1 MKCSPRIHH
10 ASGRPTS
17 TQPGRAQESYD
28 KQYVRDYLE
37 SIHWEKKPPA
47 PGLPPEVQA
56 NTSAKYIEA
65 YRQLTGKELP
75 E

>member
-1 MKCSPRIHH
+1 M
-10 ASGRPTS
+10 
-17 TQPGRAQESYD
+17 QSYD

-37 SIHWEKKPPA
+37 SIKWDKKPPA

-56 NTSAKYIEA
+56 NTSSKYVEA

-75 E
+75 W